1 MKRLLAL
8 VALAL
13 ASVSALVIVPSA
25 LGADLII
32 GCKQSHTNYDDLIM
46 FPGQPGA
53 SHQHVYVGARS
64 VNAFSTV
71 TSMRASGTTCSDPRD
86 LAGYWGPTSQ
96 AGYPIHPSKGA
107 LFYYTFG
114 SSRGFPA
121 GLRMIVRWST
131 PGNRILFKCGPGSNT
146 ETRTPPSSCS
156 SGMFVPVV
164 SFPRFWDGRNLDS
177 PDHLSHMSY
186 TRDSAHPVELPR
198 LKVYWRIAVPAGAPI
213 NSNFSSGNYQTFHLD
228 FFSTGL
234 IL

>member
-1 MKRLLAL
+1 MRKLLAAIVLVLVPAGTL
-8 VALAL
+8 VA
-13 ASVSALVIVPSA
+13 VA
-25 LGADLII
+25 LGADIII
-32 GCKQSHTNYDDLIM
+32 GCKQSHTNFDDVIV

-53 SHQHVYVGARS
+53 SHQHVYAGARS
-64 VNAFSTV
+64 NNAFSTV
-71 TSMRASGTTCSDPRD
+71 TSMRASGTTCDDPRD
-86 LAGYWGPTSQ
+86 LAGYWGPTFV

-107 LFYYTFG
+107 LFYYTFNG
-114 SSRGFPA
+114 TRGFPA
-121 GLRMIVRWST
+121 GLRMIVRWTT

-164 SFPRFWDGRNLDS
+164 SFPMWWDGRLDS

-186 TRDSAHPVELPR
+186 SRDSTHTQQLPK

-213 NSNFSSGNYQTFHLD
+213 NSNVSSGDYTTFHLD